1 MAEGDFLANIN
12 TADLLNILADGES
25 LGDVFPSTIG
35 IDGNGAIIVLTYIYL
50 LRGFEKFSI
59 FRLVDERFVKTH
71 ILIYN
76 FCDGNA

>member
-35 IDGNGAIIVLTYIYL
+35 IDGNGAIMWLFKILY
-50 LRGFEKFSI
+50 I
-59 FRLVDERFVKTH
+59 FRLTSSPQKTH
-71 ILIYN
+71 IWIYN
-76 FCDGNA
+76 FCDDSA